1 MREALFIKQNSGRWR
16 EYESTPTADPD
27 ELAERFIALT
37 DDLAYAKTFYPKSKT
52 TAYLNKL
59 AANFHQGIY
68 KNKKEDS
75 RRILRFWKYELP
87 YLFQKY
93 RRQLLYSLAFFA
105 SFVFMGVLSA
115 KYDETF
121 IRLILGDG
129 YVNMTNNNIA
139 KGDPFGV
146 YKEKDSF
153 LMFLMIAKN
162 NLNVTALCFVSGI
175 LLSVGPMYVLFKNG
189 IMLGAF
195 EYLFIG
201 QGLGLQSTLVIWIH
215 GTIEIS
221 CIVIAGAAGLILGN
235 SILFPGTY
243 SRMTSMKKGAMD
255 GMKIMIG
262 ISPLVVI
269 AAILE
274 SYITRHTQMPLWLSV
289 SILACSAAFMIWY
302 VCLYPRSL
310 KTNLNLS
317 FFNHNE
323 SQSNTEPDQDIQRS
337 VRRHDKIS

>member
-16 EYESTPTADPD
+16 EYESCPASDPD
-27 ELAERFIALT
+27 KLAERFIAIT

-59 AANFHQGIY
+59 AADFHQGIY

-75 RRILRFWKYELP
+75 SRIVRFWKYELP
-87 YLFQKY
+87 YLFLQY
-93 RRQLLYSLAFFA
+93 RRQLLYSLAFFV
-105 SFVFMGVLSA
+105 SFVFIGILSA
-115 KYDETF
+115 KYDDTF
-121 IRLILGDG
+121 VRLILGDG
-129 YVNMTNNNIA
+129 YVNMTNANIA

-146 YKEKDSF
+146 YKDKDSL
-153 LMFLMIAKN
+153 LMFLAIARN

-175 LLSVGPMYVLFKNG
+175 LFSIGPLYVLFKNG

-201 QGLGLQSTLVIWIH
+201 QGLGIASTLVIWIH

-243 SRMTSMKKGAMD
+243 SRMTSMRRGAMD

-262 ISPLVVI
+262 ISPLIVT

-274 SYITRHTQMPLWLSV
+274 SYVTRHTDMPVGMSV
-289 SILACSAAFMIWY
+289 SILACSAIFMIWY
-302 VCLYPRSL
+302 VCIYPRSL
-310 KTNLNLS
+310 KKNLNLS
-317 FFNHNE
+317 FINNNE
-323 SQSNTEPDQDIQRS
+323 TQSNTEPDPDIQRS
-337 VRRHDKIS
+337 V

>member
-16 EYESTPTADPD
+16 EYESSPTSDPD
-27 ELAERFIALT
+27 KLAERFIAIT

-59 AANFHQGIY
+59 AADFHQGIY

-75 RRILRFWKYELP
+75 SRIVRFWKYELP
-87 YLFQKY
+87 YLFLQY
-93 RRQLLYSLAFFA
+93 RRQLLYSLAFFV
-105 SFVFMGVLSA
+105 SFVFIGILSA
-115 KYDETF
+115 KYDDTF
-121 IRLILGDG
+121 VRLILGDG
-129 YVNMTNNNIA
+129 YVNMTNANIA

-146 YKEKDSF
+146 YKDKDSL
-153 LMFLMIAKN
+153 LMFLAIARN

-175 LLSVGPMYVLFKNG
+175 LFSIGPLYVLFKNG

-201 QGLGLQSTLVIWIH
+201 QGLGVASTLVIWIH

-243 SRMTSMKKGAMD
+243 SRMTSMRRGAMD

-262 ISPLVVI
+262 ISPLIVT

-274 SYITRHTQMPLWLSV
+274 SYVTRHTDMPVWMSV
-289 SILACSAAFMIWY
+289 SILACSAIFMIWY
-302 VCLYPRSL
+302 VCIYPRSL
-310 KTNLNLS
+310 KKNLNLS
-317 FFNHNE
+317 FINNNE
-323 SQSNTEPDQDIQRS
+323 TQSNTEPDPDIQRS
-337 VRRHDKIS
+337 V